1 MQITILGSGTS
12 IPHPERAS
20 PGFVIR
26 FDRTVVLVDPSSGSL
41 HRAERYG
48 VPVSEIDHVVLSHFH
63 PDHTGDLGPFL
74 FALRNGEY
82 FGSQKLTLIGPIGLE
97 DLHSGLLDFYGSWI
111 QLEKDR
117 LTIQE
122 VGDTELRFPDW
133 TLRSLPVLHTDNS
146 LGYRFTDSRGKVFTY
161 SGDTDY
167 CAGLI
172 ELACDADV
180 ALIEAAQPSERKVA
194 GHLTPQL
201 AGKVSLQAGVRHLI
215 VTHLYPVCDGYDLP
229 AEIRSSGYAGRAEIA
244 RDGMRIEL

>member
-1 MQITILGSGTS
+1 M
-12 IPHPERAS
+12 
-20 PGFVIR
+20 
-26 FDRTVVLVDPSSGSL
+26 
-41 HRAERYG
+41 
-48 VPVSEIDHVVLSHFH
+48 
-63 PDHTGDLGPFL
+63 
-74 FALRNGEY
+74 
-82 FGSQKLTLIGPIGLE
+82 
-97 DLHSGLLDFYGSWI
+97 
-111 QLEKDR
+111 EKDR

-122 VGDTELRFPDW
+122 VGDAELRFPDW

-146 LGYRFTDSRGKVFTY
+146 LGYRFTDSQGKVFTY

-172 ELACDADV
+172 ELARDADV
-180 ALIEAAQPSERKVA
+180 ALIEAAQPSELKVA
-194 GHLTPQL
+194 GHLTPRL